1 MSSRQAGTPTS
12 EAIMTRWSYAAF
24 LFFALAILSLA
35 APAKEL
41 RPLVHHG
48 HRRWLDGSEVP
59 APVVAMAQERDR
71 LLQLATGGGLFRFE
85 GSRFERWSPDVR
97 GRRHE
102 LPHETAVDFGSRF
115 QTRTASVQTSWFILF
130 CALLAVPVLWGLY
143 RLLVAQLTARI
154 RNGLEER
161 TQARERR
168 ARELHDTLLQGVQGV
183 ILRFQAVADRL
194 PDENVSKR
202 QLEAAL
208 DAADKVVV
216 DARDR
221 ARDLRGDDTTAD
233 LGERVEQLV
242 AETPFDRPIPVR
254 ILLEGRARA
263 VDPLIATEVAKIVR
277 EALLNVSYHARAR
290 TAEIAV
296 GYDARH
302 LAIRMRDDG
311 RGIPAQVMAT
321 GRREGHFGM
330 VGMRERAA
338 RIGGS
343 LTISSVDGGGTEVL
357 LTLPARL
364 AFARRKT
371 ADE

>member
-1 MSSRQAGTPTS
+1 MSSRQAGIPTS
-12 EAIMTRWSYAAF
+12 EAIMTRWSYAAL
-24 LFFALAILSLA
+24 LFCALASLSFA
-35 APAKEL
+35 APAKDL
-41 RPLVHHG
+41 RPWAHDV
-48 HRRWLDGSEVP
+48 HRRWLDGSEAP
-59 APVVAMAQERDR
+59 APVVAMAQARDGFFR
-71 LLQLATGGGLFRFE
+71 LATGDGL
-85 GSRFERWSPDVR
+85 SRRDGLRLALLSPQVDD
-97 GRRHE
+97 RRHE
-102 LPHETAVDFGSRF
+102 LPRGTTSDFDNRFETRSAFA
-115 QTRTASVQTSWFILF
+115 QTKWFALF
-130 CALLAVPVLWGLY
+130 CALVTILVLWGLY
-143 RLLVAQLTARI
+143 RLLVAQLTAGI
-154 RNGLEER
+154 RMRLEER
-161 TQARERR
+161 TRERER
-168 ARELHDTLLQGVQGV
+168 MARELHDSLLQGLQGL
-183 ILRFQAVADRL
+183 ILRFQAVADRIA
-194 PDENVSKR
+194 DEHASKR

-221 ARDLRGDDTTAD
+221 VRDLRGHETTAD
-233 LGERVEQLV
+233 LGERVERLV
-242 AETPFDRPIPVR
+242 AETPFDRSIPVR

-263 VDPLIATEVAKIVR
+263 VDPFVATEVAKIVR
-277 EALLNVSYHARAR
+277 EALLNVSHHARAR

-321 GRREGHFGM
+321 GRKEGHFGM